1 LNNQINGIGPVGYEE
16 LIELTRDIFLA
27 VSGIYHRLVNNE
39 IELPLSY
46 RPSKVTLHEIQN
58 GCSPKNLQF
67 SWEPSSCDY
76 CGQVRYNLEIHN
88 NNQTI
93 FKLDDYEGDLIYKTS
108 YQLPKNL
115 NPNTTYS
122 WAVFPK
128 SEKGVW
134 NLDVDWQTFTTGED
148 HSNSAPV
155 AIFYISPDTGYPSTI
170 FYCNATYSYDLDD
183 DPLTFQWNWGDESG
197 YSSPSSS
204 PIASHQY
211 TTYGKYNISLIVSD
225 DKGASNT
232 YSLPVTVL
240 KMEAANQP
248 PSVWYTNTEP
258 SGTISYDNPI
268 FKYDA
273 SDTDGSIVGYY
284 RKLGSKYKIQNF

>member
-1 LNNQINGIGPVGYEE
+1 MDDLFAYIEGIDRLNQRYI
-16 LIELTRDIFLA
+16 
-27 VSGIYHRLVNNE
+27 
-39 IELPLSY
+39 
-46 RPSKVTLHEIQN
+46 PSKVTLDNISN
-58 GCSPKNLQF
+58 GINPKHINF
-67 SWEPSSCDY
+67 SWSPSHCDAPCEVY
-76 CGQVRYNLEIHN
+76 YNLKIYQDGN
-88 NNQTI
+88 IVFN
-93 FKLDDYEGDLIYKTS
+93 LDDFEDSPLKRTS
-108 YQLPKNL
+108 YPLQVDL

-122 WAVFPK
+122 WAIYPT
-128 SEKGVW
+128 SQEGVS
-134 NLDVDWQTFTTGED
+134 NLNVDWQTFTTGED

-155 AIFYISPDTGYPSTI
+155 AIFYVSPDHGYPSTI

-183 DPLTFQWNWGDESG
+183 DPLKFEWNWGDGSG

-248 PSVWYTNTEP
+248 PSVWFTSTEP

-284 RKLGSKYKIQNF
+284 RTLGSKSKLMVTHLMNPVFLK